1 MPKFYRAGLLV
12 VPIVLMQPLGHADA
26 AKPPAPPPHPPKTET
41 AVKRLGG
48 AGGWSAYTYKER
60 SGQVCYVLGFPAKRE
75 PPSGKRKAAVMMVT
89 HRPQEHVTDVV
100 SLAEGYVFKE
110 GSDAS
115 LDVDGKKFDL
125 FTKVDTAWSRTPDV
139 DRAIVA
145 AMAKGSHAAIEG
157 TPQKGPP
164 ISDTYSLSGFGRALA
179 LIDKACGIAR

>member
-1 MPKFYRAGLLV
+1 ASRAIRVATRAGRVNRDRRGSRGVAGVEIWPRVGSMPKFYRAGLLV
-12 VPIVLMQPLGHADA
+12 VPIVLMPPLGQVNA
-26 AKPPAPPPHPPKTET
+26 AKPPAPPTHPPKTET

-48 AGGWSAYTYKER
+48 VAGWSAYTYKER

-125 FTKVDTAWSRTPDV
+125 F
-139 DRAIVA
+139 
-145 AMAKGSHAAIEG
+145 
-157 TPQKGPP
+157 
-164 ISDTYSLSGFGRALA
+164 
-179 LIDKACGIAR
+179 